1 MSLNHCVKAVSNP
14 VVIMKSLTIGKEGE
28 LVRHETA
35 TKPLS
40 LSADPPCLARILQH
54 CPVPN

>member
-14 VVIMKSLTIGKEGE
+14 VIIMKSLTIGKEGE
-28 LVRHETA
+28 LVRQ